1 MKKSEFVKEIKN
13 YIYEILSEDSTT
25 IIASTSQDEE
35 NAVKANPKI
44 TGDVK
49 KGALDALK
57 SAKPGQQI
65 TIPVSEEV
73 QSTDPA
79 VKKIE
84 DKMEKD
90 PEFLKKTKEA
100 MAKAEKGDTTD
111 LAMMMAGFGKMFESE
126 EDKEP
131 TKAELEKEKVK
142 GAPSKFKVSNS
153 EFEDFKDKLKNLV
166 KKIKA
171 MESGEEKTKK
181 MAALKQFI
189 KKPELVK
196 AFKERDVKIDTG
208 GLID

>member
-25 IIASTSQDEE
+25 VIASTSQDEE

-44 TGDVK
+44 TGAVK
-49 KGALDALK
+49 QGALNALK

-126 EDKEP
+126 EEQEP
-131 TKAELEKEKVK
+131 TKAELAKKDSITTSANKLQKLVAKMKELAKEYVDAKGDKKEKIK
-142 GAPSKFKVSNS
+142 DELKKLTAEKKALEKAILPSS
-153 EFEDFKDKLKNLV
+153 EEED
-166 KKIKA
+166 
-171 MESGEEKTKK
+171 
-181 MAALKQFI
+181 
-189 KKPELVK
+189 
-196 AFKERDVKIDTG
+196 
-208 GLID
+208 

>member
-25 IIASTSQDEE
+25 VIASTSQDEE

-44 TGDVK
+44 TGAVK
-49 KGALDALK
+49 QGALNALK

-79 VKKIE
+79 VKKLKEADTAAIKAI
-84 DKMEKD
+84 DAKIQND

-111 LAMMMAGFGKMFESE
+111 LATLMGGFGKMFESE
-126 EDKEP
+126 DEDKEP
-131 TKAELEKEKVK
+131 TKAELAKKDSITTSANKLQKLVAKMKGLAKEYVDAKGDKKEKIK
-142 GAPSKFKVSNS
+142 DELKKLTAEKKALEKAILPSS
-153 EFEDFKDKLKNLV
+153 EED
-166 KKIKA
+166 
-171 MESGEEKTKK
+171 
-181 MAALKQFI
+181 
-189 KKPELVK
+189 
-196 AFKERDVKIDTG
+196 
-208 GLID
+208 